1 MGGRQGVGT
10 CPFVET
16 NRLNDMT
23 NQSHKMRD
31 HDSNAQQL
39 YDEVNDK
46 KSINNLD
53 QFEQISSAD
62 SRDH

>member
-31 HDSNAQQL
+31 HDSNA
-39 YDEVNDK
+39 
-46 KSINNLD
+46 
-53 QFEQISSAD
+53 
-62 SRDH
+62 

>member
-1 MGGRQGVGT
+1 MGGRQAVGT
-10 CPFVET
+10 CPFAET

-23 NQSHKMRD
+23 NQSQVLRE

-39 YDEVNDK
+39 FDEVIDK

-53 QFEQISSAD
+53 QFE
-62 SRDH
+62 